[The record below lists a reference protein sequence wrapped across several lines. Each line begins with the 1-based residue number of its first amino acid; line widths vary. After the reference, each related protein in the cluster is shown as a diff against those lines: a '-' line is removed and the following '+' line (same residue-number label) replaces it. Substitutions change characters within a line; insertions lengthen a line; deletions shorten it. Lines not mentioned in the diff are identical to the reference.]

1 MLTPYNKSCID
12 KWLSTRPVLDAGL
25 LSGIGAERSV
35 EWAVRHGRNNEHEA
49 PVETEIGK
57 ALRLCPSL
65 VSTGAFLF
73 REKDFE
79 HGGGWLWLRQSSKR
93 KGRSPLI

>member
-1 MLTPYNKSCID
+1 MAYNETHID

-35 EWAVRHGRNNEHEA
+35 EQAVRHGRNNEHEA

-57 ALRLCPSL
+57 ALRLCPSS
-65 VSTGAFLF
+65 VSTGAFF
-73 REKDFE
+73 V
-79 HGGGWLWLRQSSKR
+79 SR
-93 KGRSPLI
+93 KGL

>member
-35 EWAVRHGRNNEHEA
+35 EWAVRHGHEA
-49 PVETEIGK
+49 PVETEIDK

-65 VSTGAFLF
+65 VSTGAFF
-73 REKDFE
+73 VS
-79 HGGGWLWLRQSSKR
+79 Q
-93 KGRSPLI
+93 KGF

>member
-1 MLTPYNKSCID
+1 MVYNGMHID
-12 KWLSTRPVLDAGL
+12 EWLSTRPVLDAGL

-35 EWAVRHGRNNEHEA
+35 EHAVRHGRNNEHEA
-49 PVETEIGK
+49 PVETEIDK

-79 HGGGWLWLRQSSKR
+79 HGGGWLWLKE
-93 KGRSPLI
+93 RSR